1 MNALIVAAGLGTR
14 LKPYTDTMP
23 KALVPVAGKP
33 MLQHRLEAMERIGCG
48 CVVINVH
55 HFAEQIIDWVE
66 AHRSSYSFD
75 IRISDERQQ
84 LLNTGGA
91 VRQAL
96 ALFDDDEPVLVHNV
110 DIFSNIDLRAFYDA
124 HRRSGADA
132 SLLVS
137 ERTTKRYLLFEA
149 SAAVRA
155 EESSSVPSD
164 AGENALVPSGIVPS
178 VAAMPL
184 VGWKNVAT
192 GERKG
197 SDGIPYAFAGIHV
210 VEPRLRPALDAFGEA
225 FSIIDFYLAAL
236 ADHTVCGLKA
246 PDAFRLVDAGKPE
259 SLSDAAQLL

>member
-33 MLQHRLEAMERIGCG
+33 MLQHRLEALERIGCR
-48 CVVINVH
+48 CAVINVH
-55 HFAEQIIDWVE
+55 HFAEQIMEWVE
-66 AHRSSYSFD
+66 EHRNDYSFD

-96 ALFDDDEPVLVHNV
+96 TLFDDDEPVLVHNV

-124 HRRSGADA
+124 HRCGGADA

-137 ERTTKRYLLFEA
+137 ERTTKRYLLFDVPVSCATEVPTPT
-149 SAAVRA
+149 AADDSLL
-155 EESSSVPSD
+155 SSS
-164 AGENALVPSGIVPS
+164 
-178 VAAMPL
+178 MPL
-184 VGWKNVAT
+184 VGWKNIAT

-197 SDGIPYAFAGIHV
+197 HEGVPYAFAGIHV
-210 VEPRLRPALDAFGEA
+210 IEPRLRTALDAFGET

-236 ADHTVCGLKA
+236 ADHSICGLKA
-246 PDAFRLVDAGKPE
+246 PGTFRLVDAGKPD
-259 SLSDAAQLL
+259 SLSEAAELQ